1 MSVIQK
7 QSINHSIV
15 NYVGV
20 VIGTI
25 STLFIYPLSRE
36 TYGLAR
42 FLIDTSIFLYPFIL
56 LGFEAVTIRFFPD
69 FKNEKNGHNGFLG
82 FLFIPVIL
90 GCIGLSLIS
99 LFWGSE
105 ILLWLERVSPMKF
118 YSDPMI
124 SQYVWLIIP
133 ITICMSF
140 AWLFNQ
146 YSANFHKIT
155 VPAILQNFIKITLP
169 ILVLIFLRITYNTD
183 TVAFGIL
190 GSFMLVVLLYIIYVW
205 SIGQLKIKFDPSFIK
220 KPQLKSMLTFA
231 LYSLFGGLGTLIAFR
246 IDSIMVSTLLDLEQ
260 NGDFGITST
269 IAQTIAIPT
278 NAVIAIAAPILS
290 AAWASNDREKI
301 AEVYQKASLNL
312 LIPGLL
318 IFTGMAVCLDHLFNL
333 MPNGNAIN
341 MGKWVVLTLGFAKII
356 DMATSV
362 NNEII
367 SYSKHFRF
375 NFYAVG
381 LLALTNITFNF
392 IFIKE
397 YGIWGAALATA
408 LSILLYNIGKFLFIY
423 IKFNIQPFTIQ
434 TLYLLVMAGI
444 AFLGANWIPDI
455 GGQLANLLLKAA
467 VVSLVFLGLV
477 YFGKISSDFNHLVN
491 KMVLRKYK

>member
-205 SIGQLKIKFDPSFIK
+205 RIGQLKIKFDPSFIK

-408 LSILLYNIGKFLFIY
+408 LSILLYKIGKFLFIY

>member
-15 NYVGV
+15 NYIGV
-20 VIGTI
+20 LIGTI

-82 FLFIPVIL
+82 FLFIPVMVGCL
-90 GCIGLSLIS
+90 GLTLVS
-99 LFWGSE
+99 LFRGRE
-105 ILLWLERVSPMKF
+105 ILMWLEKVSPMQF

-124 SQYVWLIIP
+124 SQYVWLIVP
-133 ITICMSF
+133 ITICMSL

-146 YSANFHKIT
+146 YAANFHKIT
-155 VPAILQNFIKITLP
+155 IPAILQNLIKITLP
-169 ILVLIFLRITYNTD
+169 VLVLVFLKVSHHTD
-183 TVAFGIL
+183 TVAYGIL
-190 GSFMLVVLLYIIYVW
+190 GSFLLVAILYILYIW
-205 SIGQLKIKFDPSFIK
+205 KIGQLKLNFDASYIR
-220 KPQLKSMLTFA
+220 KPHLKAMLTFA
-231 LYSLFGGLGTLIAFR
+231 MYSLFGGLGTLIAFR
-246 IDSIMVSTLLDLEQ
+246 IDSIMVSTLLNLEQ

-278 NAVIAIAAPILS
+278 NAVIAIAAPILA
-290 AAWASNDREKI
+290 AAWANNDREKI
-301 AEVYQKASLNL
+301 ADVYKKASLNL

-367 SYSKHFRF
+367 SYSKFYRF
-375 NFYAVG
+375 NFLAVG
-381 LLALTNITFNF
+381 LLALTNIAFNF

-397 YGIWGAALATA
+397 FGIWGAALATA
-408 LSILLYNIGKFLFIY
+408 LSILLYNIAKYLFIL
-423 IKFNIQPFTIQ
+423 IKFNIQPFSVQ
-434 TLYLLVMAGI
+434 TLYLLIIAGI
-444 AFLGANWIPDI
+444 AFCAANWIPDS
-455 GGQLANLLLKAA
+455 GGQLLTLLLKGAI
-467 VVSLVFLGLV
+467 VSAIFPGLV
-477 YFGKISSDFNHLVN
+477 YYGKISSDFNYLVN
-491 KMVLRKYK
+491 KLILRKYK